1 MIRRPPRSTLFPYTT
16 LFRSRYGYAAGA
28 FQPRANRAVPQ
39 DAGSSFKSVLRRASS
54 PLILSM
60 PKQTVLLTGASGF
73 IGSHLVRFLLRSCNV
88 ITIGRTPLPGLSHI
102 QFDLARSI
110 GRHVA
115 RQVPEGSILVHSG
128 AAMRRSPNDDL
139 NADRF
144 WRVNVEGTKR
154 LLDTLAKRHPSHIVF
169 ISDRKS

>member
-1 MIRRPPRSTLFPYTT
+1 MIW
-16 LFRSRYGYAAGA
+16 
-28 FQPRANRAVPQ
+28 
-39 DAGSSFKSVLRRASS
+39 
-54 PLILSM
+54 SM
-60 PKQTVLLTGASGF
+60 PKQTVLTTGASGF

-139 NADRF
+139 NPDRF

-154 LLDTLAKRHPSHIVF
+154 LLDALAKRRPSHIVF
-169 ISDRKS
+169 ISSTDVYAPSAAPISETSLAGPQTPYAESKLHAEYIVRTFGIQH